1 MYYKCFRIKAETK
14 RNIKVI
20 KREKKNTCDTN
31 VILNKYKKW
40 EEELIFGRGVGQS
53 LKTLCL

>member
-14 RNIKVI
+14 RKS
-20 KREKKNTCDTN
+20 RERKNTCDTN
-31 VILNKYKKW
+31 VILSKYKKW